1 MILSVSA
8 ECNEDV
14 IMKPKNILF
23 LMGTYPSYGGVE
35 KVSTTLA
42 NKFIEDGHSVT
53 IASYIQPQNDFIKQF
68 LSEQCKL
75 LSLSQPVL
83 TLQNIKKLREYII
96 TNRIDIIINQ
106 WVVPFYATLVWK
118 IAVRGTNCKVY
129 SVHHNKPDTNKRIET
144 LDMLINKGKSHLK
157 ILRFLIRE
165 ISRLSLSFCIK
176 NSHKY
181 VLLSQSFIPIAKKYA
196 RISNNDKYISIS
208 NPIEM
213 PSSISIISKEKEIIY
228 VGRIEYNQKRTYR
241 VVDIWKELE
250 PLYPDWKLTIVGDG
264 DDRDDLQKRI
274 NEYGLKRVTITGF
287 VNPIEYYQRA
297 SILLLTSDYE
307 GFGLVIAEAMKLGV
321 VPVIY
326 NSYES
331 AKDLITNGYNG
342 VLIEKPFDVQSFTKA
357 MQKLMKN
364 TDYWNALSQNGRI
377 ASEKYSVDNIVKEW
391 YQLMDKSC

>member
-1 MILSVSA
+1 
-8 ECNEDV
+8 
-14 IMKPKNILF
+14 MKPKNILF

-35 KVSTTLA
+35 KVSTTLT
-42 NKFIEDGHSVT
+42 NKFIEDGHRVT
-53 IASYIQPQNDFIKQF
+53 IASYIQPQNDFIKLF
-68 LSEQCKL
+68 LSDQCEL

-83 TLQNIKKLREYII
+83 SLKNIKKLREYII
-96 TNRIDIIINQ
+96 TNGIDFIINQ

-181 VLLSQSFIPIAKKYA
+181 ILLSPSFIPIAKKYS

-213 PSSISIISKEKEIIY
+213 PSSISIISKEKEIVY

-250 PLYPDWKLTIVGDG
+250 SKYPEWKLTIVGDG

-274 NEYGLKRVTITGF
+274 KEYGLKRIELIGF
-287 VNPIEYYQRA
+287 VNPHEYYKR
-297 SILLLTSDYE
+297 SSVLLMTSEYE
-307 GFGLVIAEAMKLGV
+307 GFPLVILEGMTYGC
-321 VPVIY
+321 VPVVY
-326 NSYES
+326 NSFES
-331 AKDLITNGYNG
+331 VHDMIADGYNG
-342 VLIEKPFDVQSFTKA
+342 VLIEKPYCTQQFVSV
-357 MQKLMKN
+357 MQELMDK
-364 TDYWNALSQNGRI
+364 TDYLHRLSHNCRI
-377 ASEKYSVDNIVKEW
+377 VSERYSVERIVEEW
-391 YQLMDKSC
+391 YQLWNN